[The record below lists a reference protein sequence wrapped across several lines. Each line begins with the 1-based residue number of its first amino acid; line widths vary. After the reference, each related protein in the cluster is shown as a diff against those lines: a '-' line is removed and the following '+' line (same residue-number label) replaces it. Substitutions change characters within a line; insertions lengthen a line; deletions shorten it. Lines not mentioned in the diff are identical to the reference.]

1 VGKFCISV
9 LICNSKF
16 ELTLISLNGQ
26 ELARPIHS
34 GGEWISMR
42 NEPKYE
48 VVDILK
54 FNRCRLYKKKNQPF
68 ATEKPGKRLI
78 LNL

>member
-16 ELTLISLNGQ
+16 ELTLISLPGQ
-26 ELARPIHS
+26 KPARPIYS

-42 NEPKYE
+42 NESKDE

-54 FNRCRLYKKKNQPF
+54 FNRCRLYKKNQPF